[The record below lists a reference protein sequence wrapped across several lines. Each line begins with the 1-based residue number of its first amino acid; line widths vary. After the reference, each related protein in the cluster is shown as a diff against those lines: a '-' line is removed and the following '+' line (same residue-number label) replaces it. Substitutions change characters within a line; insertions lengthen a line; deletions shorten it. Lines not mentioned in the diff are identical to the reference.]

1 MLYKIGGER
10 SDKILEPVEF
20 MDFAEL
26 GRIEKDLE
34 VLIANNL
41 LDILFEDAALMPIFQ
56 ERPRQAEADL
66 YALDHAG
73 ELVIFELKRGFAGS
87 DAMLQAL
94 RYGQTAGQWTYGQL
108 ESKYRVYARDQSI
121 SLVEAHKEAFSLER
135 TLTPADFNIRQR
147 FVIVGNAANDDL
159 IDAVDY
165 WKRRGLSVDFLP
177 YRIFKFGGQ
186 HYFEF
191 FALPYDRHRNP
202 SSIKGVL
209 FDTNRSWDEGSVWQM
224 MERNWV
230 AAYGDVKHVVDGL
243 RPRDIVFYSHKWEGL
258 IAAAEVIGPARDE
271 GPDTRYRPVRF
282 LTSVPKRETGITQ
295 RMPFPEVSAATGKNF
310 FWARTIKVPYLT
322 REEATRLLEAL
333 KQRLAVGMTRPN

>member
-1 MLYKIGGER
+1 LLYKIGDVTGT
-10 SDKILEPVEF
+10 KTLEPIEF

-34 VLIANNL
+34 ILIANNL
-41 LDILFEDAALMPIFQ
+41 IDILFEDARLMPIFQ
-56 ERPRQAEADL
+56 ERPLQAEADL
-66 YALDHAG
+66 YALDRAG
-73 ELVIFELKRGFAGS
+73 DLVIFELKRGFAGS

-94 RYGQTAGQWTYGQL
+94 RYGQAAGQWTYDEL
-108 ESKYRVYARDQSI
+108 ETKYRTYIQKADI
-121 SLVEAHKEAFSLER
+121 SLAKEHKEAFSLER
-135 TLTPADFNIRQR
+135 ALSPADFNVRQR

-165 WKRRGLSVDFLP
+165 WKRRGLTVDFLP
-177 YRIFKFGGQ
+177 YRIFDFGGQ

-202 SSIKGVL
+202 ASIKGVL
-209 FDTNRSWDEGSVWQM
+209 FDTNRSWDEDAIWQM

-230 AAYGDVKHVVDGL
+230 AAYGDVKYVVDGL
-243 RPRDIVFYSHKWEGL
+243 QPRDIVFYSHKWEGL
-258 IAAAEVIGPARDE
+258 IAAAEVTGPARDD

-282 LTSVPKRETGITQ
+282 LTPIPNREQGIIR
-295 RMPFPEVSAATGKNF
+295 RMPFPEVSSVTGKSF

-322 REEATRLLEAL
+322 REEANRLLEAL
-333 KQRLAVGMTRPN
+333 KQRLAVD